1 MTSFGFG
8 GWGRLAL
15 LVGFTSA
22 LPSVHAHANDA
33 ALAVSAATHAQ
44 PTAASGVRAR
54 AQSSQREAPFVPFGP
69 LSVGGTE
76 YSSYRFEGHVHTA
89 YSLDAKHRV
98 ADVLGAAEQLGL
110 DALIITDHGGSAA
123 LHDFPAY
130 HGKLLPFV
138 GREIGG
144 EFGHALFWNVADED
158 AHTPATTTLSQ
169 RARFAH
175 KHDGLLIFAHPGWWI
190 AGNDHDPMEWMT
202 PQAMRR
208 GGAAGDVDAIELWNG
223 VYRTPLPRLIN
234 AWVKL
239 LEAGVYV
246 PIVGNSDFHNFA
258 VHQLGHAH
266 NLAFCERPEPATCL
280 WSAVREGRL
289 VVTDGPAAAFSVN
302 GKLPGSVVD
311 PASAPLRV
319 GIDALAPEGGTL
331 EVYLGKEIVQ
341 TIELAPGIRTHNE
354 FQLPAPSADTFVR
367 IDIARPKPH
376 SVAQPPVSLLSNP
389 VLIDV
394 GEPSSW
400 R

>member
-1 MTSFGFG
+1 MMSSLGLN

-15 LVGFTSA
+15 LLGFS
-22 LPSVHAHANDA
+22 SVLSNVRGAHANDT
-33 ALAVSAATHAQ
+33 ALAVSVATHAR
-44 PTAASGVRAR
+44 PDNAR
-54 AQSSQREAPFVPFGP
+54 RTEVFVPFGP
-69 LSVGGTE
+69 TSVGGTDH
-76 YSSYRFEGHVHTA
+76 YSYRFEGHVHTA
-89 YSLDAKHRV
+89 YSPDARHRV
-98 ADVLGAAEQLGL
+98 LDVLGAAEELGL

-123 LHDFPAY
+123 QSEFANY

-144 EFGHALFWNVADED
+144 DFGHALFWNVTADD
-158 AHTPATTTLSQ
+158 SHTKSTLSQ

-190 AGNDHDPMEWMT
+190 EGNGRDPMEWMSV
-202 PQAMRR
+202 QAMRR
-208 GGAAGDVDAIELWNG
+208 GGIAGDVDAIELWNG

-258 VHQLGHAH
+258 MHQLGHAH
-266 NLAFCERPEPATCL
+266 NLAFCERPEPASCL

-289 VVTDGPAAAFSVN
+289 VITDGPAAALSVN
-302 GKLPGSVVD
+302 GKLPGSIVD
-311 PASAPLRV
+311 PAGAALKV
-319 GIDALAPEGGTL
+319 AIDALAPDGGTL
-331 EVYLGKEIVQ
+331 RVYLGKQVVRTVELTPGVRSRSDF
-341 TIELAPGIRTHNE
+341 ELAAPG
-354 FQLPAPSADTFVR
+354 ADTFVR
-367 IDIARPKPH
+367 MDIARPQPH
-376 SVAQPPVSLLSNP
+376 SVAQTPVSLLSNP

-394 GEPSSW
+394 GEPRSW